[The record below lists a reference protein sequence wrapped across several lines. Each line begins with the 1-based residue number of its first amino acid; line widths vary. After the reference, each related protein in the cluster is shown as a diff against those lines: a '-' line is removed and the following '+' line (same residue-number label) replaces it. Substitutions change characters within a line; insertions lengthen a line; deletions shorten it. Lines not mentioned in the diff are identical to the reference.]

1 LARVEGS
8 ARVDEIQRD
17 LDSDAII
24 RRELSA
30 LPGGAPGDGADDAS
44 AAGISVDD
52 ALRLAIKLSVDA
64 RDYERAAALLDL
76 VKAGDSASATRAAVA
91 ATRRRGGT

>member
-17 LDSDAII
+17 LDRDAII
-24 RRELSA
+24 RPESSTV
-30 LPGGAPGDGADDAS
+30 PCGAPGDGADDAG

-64 RDYERAAALLDL
+64 RDYERAAALLEL
-76 VKAGDSASATRAAVA
+76 VKTRVSEPATPPAMAL
-91 ATRRRGGT
+91 TRKRGGT